1 MMQAFKNLTI
11 RAGPRP
17 TRSAGQSRKRP
28 CAVLGAALLAML
40 AGTPS
45 FASGPVA
52 IAVLNPTDDTFVGGH
67 HVKPMAN
74 SYWIR
79 LGRAYTGPLKFDL
92 SAIPSTAQVRK
103 ARVRLYLVSYKG
115 SAPVTIS
122 AHAVTGSWDETSVTP
137 SNAPPTD
144 GVVESTNAVDRA
156 QVGNYVEWDV
166 TALAG
171 TWVSLTAPNQGISLA
186 SSGSGTATFASQEG
200 YYAPPQLFIAYEMA
214 GDAGEN
220 PRSGG
225 TPGPTGPTGPVGPLG
240 ATGPAGPTGP
250 SGDPGLP
257 GPTGPPSATGTSGPT
272 GPVGLGRHPKPAID
286 RHLKTGQGGAGR
298 RDVDLGGGLR
308 ARRRDGQ
315 RLECRETRAGDRAG
329 ATGMVAPAH

>member
-1 MMQAFKNLTI
+1 MCCCSGAPKVGRGLRASRPRMTQAFKNLTI

-45 FASGPVA
+45 FASGPA
-52 IAVLNPTDDTFVGGH
+52 
-67 HVKPMAN
+67 
-74 SYWIR
+74 
-79 LGRAYTGPLKFDL
+79 
-92 SAIPSTAQVRK
+92 
-103 ARVRLYLVSYKG
+103 
-115 SAPVTIS
+115 
-122 AHAVTGSWDETSVTP
+122 
-137 SNAPPTD
+137 
-144 GVVESTNAVDRA
+144 TNAVDRA

-171 TWVSLTAPNQGISLA
+171 TWVSLTAPNQGISLS

-225 TPGPTGPTGPVGPLG
+225 TPGPTGPTGPAGPRG
-240 ATGPAGPTGP
+240 ATAPAGPTGTSP
-250 SGDPGLP
+250 RPPPP
-257 GPTGPPSATGTSGPT
+257 GPARSPPAPRAAGPPGP
-272 GPVGLGRHPKPAID
+272 P
-286 RHLKTGQGGAGR
+286 R
-298 RDVDLGGGLR
+298 R
-308 ARRRDGQ
+308 
-315 RLECRETRAGDRAG
+315 TRAPPRGPSPGHPRASR
-329 ATGMVAPAH
+329 